1 MAMKMKVIAS
11 ATALSLVCVAGLAGC
26 QPKTVESEGDQVSA
40 YEGGYD
46 TYDPAADTSASG
58 GSAIE
63 GSEEEQLQQERIAGG
78 AVGKV
83 VSKNLD
89 KLEGIVDGDGTG
101 TDDFG
106 MNSQPPARH
115 GFDDN
120 CTNCHDPEKTDAPE
134 GTKVHPMPTSHQ
146 GIGLTDDDCRSC
158 HEAAND

>member
-1 MAMKMKVIAS
+1 MAMKVKVIAS
-11 ATALSLVCVAGLAGC
+11 AAALSLVCVAGLAGC
-26 QPKTVESEGDQVSA
+26 QPKVVQSEDSSVSA

-46 TYDPAADTSASG
+46 VYNPDADADASSG
-58 GSAIE
+58 AAIE
-63 GSEEEQLQQERIAGG
+63 GSDEEKLQQERIAGG
-78 AVGKV
+78 AVGQV
-83 VSKNLD
+83 VSKNLE
-89 KLEGIVDGDGTG
+89 KLSGIVDGDGTG

-106 MNSQPPARH
+106 MYSQPPARH

-158 HEAAND
+158 HEAAE